1 MSTGAQQHQPSEDP
15 LPDGMKAWEVPWS
28 IGKMKHG
35 SKNWTLAAD
44 AGVSLYGDGRGFGC
58 CVGANIYFDDM
69 KGSLVVC

>member
-1 MSTGAQQHQPSEDP
+1 
-15 LPDGMKAWEVPWS
+15 
-28 IGKMKHG
+28 MKHG